1 MCVCIGICTCV
12 YILAYVNGLPRG
24 YLCLKAFVNNI
35 YIHTYT
41 HTHIYM
47 QKTLE
52 TKAAEGLARENEL
65 RRQVLEGNER
75 EKKLLND
82 LNHEK
87 QKSADTLRALEVNMR
102 VCEFV
107 CVYVCEFVC
116 VYVCEFVCVYVC
128 ELVCVYV
135 SLYACMY
142 VS

>member
-1 MCVCIGICTCV
+1 
-12 YILAYVNGLPRG
+12 
-24 YLCLKAFVNNI
+24 
-35 YIHTYT
+35 
-41 HTHIYM
+41 M

-52 TKAAEGLARENEL
+52 TKAAEGLSRENEL

-75 EKKLLND
+75 EKKLQND

-87 QKSADTLRALEVNMR
+87 QKSADTLRALEVNR
-102 VCEFV
+102 R
-107 CVYVCEFVC
+107 VCEFVC